1 MDAGKVIEELE
12 VEWDI
17 EGFFDQVRNGVFDAT
32 RAHHVMGLLREIDVY
47 DSQVL
52 PRRLVSLLWYM
63 PVFLGWQLQR
73 VEEKGGE
80 IASFEQFIVD
90 VQNILEEVLGTP

>member
-1 MDAGKVIEELE
+1 MDVDQVAEALE

-17 EGFFDQVRNGVFDAT
+17 EGFFDQVRNGVFDPK
-32 RAHHVMGLLREIDVY
+32 RACHVLGLLREIDVD

-63 PVFLGWQLQR
+63 PMFLGWQLQR

-80 IASFEQFIVD
+80 IASFERFILD